1 MQFTKSIVNLIKER
15 TSWRTYSK
23 RLLEGSIKDK
33 IIQILELKEFKS
45 PFSENAGNCRFEL
58 ISVPE
63 FDPHER
69 KKIGTYGII
78 KGAQEFIVGAT
89 EKSEYYR
96 EDYGYLMET
105 IILSA
110 TDLGLG
116 TCWLGGFFNKSLFSS
131 KIHCQT
137 NEIVP
142 AITPIGYQAEKRRK
156 SEKLIRSFVKA
167 DARYTWDKLFFER
180 DFSNSLFHENA
191 GEYETLLEMI
201 RLGPSAG
208 NRQPWRI
215 VKEKDKDIFHFYVKF
230 NINKQDKVY
239 NQFVRLDIG
248 IAICHFDLTAKEV
261 GLKGRWEFV
270 EPIIKKSDELA
281 YVASW
286 ISNNS

>member
-1 MQFTKSIVNLIKER
+1 MQFTKSIIDIIKER

-23 RLLEGSIKDK
+23 RSLEDIAKDQ
-33 IIQILELKEFKS
+33 IRQILRLKDFNS
-45 PFSENAGNCRFEL
+45 PFSECATKCRFEL

-63 FDPHER
+63 FDPEEK

-89 EKSEYYR
+89 EKTDYYR
-96 EDYGYLMET
+96 ENYGYLMEA

-110 TDLGLG
+110 TDIGLG

-137 NEIVP
+137 NEIIP
-142 AITPIGYQAEKRRK
+142 AISPIGYQAEKRRR
-156 SEKLIRSFVKA
+156 SEKVIRSFVKA
-167 DARYTWDKLFFER
+167 DSRYSWDKLFFEVN
-180 DFSNSLFHENA
+180 FSNSLTQEKA
-191 GEYETLLEMI
+191 GKYGIPLELV

-208 NRQPWRI
+208 NKQPWRI
-215 VKEKDKDIFHFYVKF
+215 VKEKDKDAFHFYVKF
-230 NINKQDKVY
+230 NKSKQEKVY

-248 IAICHFDLTAKEV
+248 ISICHFDLTAKEV
-261 GLKGRWEFV
+261 GLKGRWEFE
-270 EPIIKKSDELA
+270 EPDIEKSDELA

-286 ISNNS
+286 IS

>member
-1 MQFTKSIVNLIKER
+1 MQFSKSIIDIIKER

-23 RLLEGSIKDK
+23 GSLEDTTKDQ
-33 IIQILELKEFKS
+33 IRQILKLKDFNS
-45 PFSENAGNCRFEL
+45 PFSESAGKCRFEL

-63 FDPHER
+63 FDPEEK

-89 EKSEYYR
+89 EKTDYYR
-96 EDYGYLMET
+96 EDYGYLMEA

-110 TDLGLG
+110 TDIGLG

-142 AITPIGYQAEKRRK
+142 AISPIGYQAEKRRR
-156 SEKLIRSFVKA
+156 SEKVIRSFIKA
-167 DARYTWDKLFFER
+167 DARYSWDKLFFEL
-180 DFSNSLFHENA
+180 DFSNSLSQKKA
-191 GEYETLLEMI
+191 REYGIPLEMV

-215 VKEKDKDIFHFYVKF
+215 VKEKEKDNFHFYVKF
-230 NINKQDKVY
+230 NKNKQDKVY

-248 IAICHFDLTAKEV
+248 ISICHFDLTAKEI
-261 GLKGRWEFV
+261 GLKGRWEFE
-270 EPIIKKSDELA
+270 EPNIEKSDELA

-286 ISNNS
+286 TS

>member
-1 MQFTKSIVNLIKER
+1 MQFTKSIVDIIKER

-23 RLLEGSIKDK
+23 RLLEDATKDN
-33 IIQILELKEFKS
+33 IIQILQLKEVKS
-45 PFSENAGNCRFEL
+45 PFTENAGRCRFEL

-63 FDPHER
+63 FDPDER

-78 KGAQEFIVGAT
+78 KGAQEFVVGAT

-96 EDYGYLMET
+96 EDYGYLMEA
-105 IILSA
+105 IVLSA

-131 KIHCQT
+131 KIHGQT

-142 AITPIGYQAEKRRK
+142 AITPIGYPAEKRRK

-167 DARYTWDKLFFER
+167 DARYGWDKLFFENN
-180 DFSNSLFHENA
+180 FSNSLFQENA
-191 GEYETLLEMI
+191 GEYATLLEMV
-201 RLGPSAG
+201 RLAPSAG

-215 VKEKDKDIFHFYVKF
+215 VKEKDKETFHFYVKF
-230 NINKQDKVY
+230 NKSKQDKVY

-261 GLKGRWEFV
+261 GLIGRWEFV
-270 EPIIKKSDELA
+270 EPTIEKSDELA

-286 ISNNS
+286 IGKNS